1 MGSET
6 AEFLGHLVSSVI
18 EAGQLS
24 ERVGLR
30 DHNLVQQLQQSQT
43 AADSTEPHQYN
54 CSSLCCRSD
63 MLLKLA
69 AQLAPAYLR
78 IGGTLADRLI
88 FEPDASYSPVRH
100 KSNMSDGGT
109 CSYEAKGCARH
120 NIDFFNMT
128 GVCSLGH
135 FYMSSDEGYGIFSSS
150 AMCHHVSL
158 DVC

>member
-1 MGSET
+1 
-6 AEFLGHLVSSVI
+6 VSSVI

-30 DHNLVQQLQQSQT
+30 DHNQVQQLQQNQT

-54 CSSLCCRSD
+54 FSSLRCRSD
-63 MLLKLA
+63 MLLNLA

-88 FEPDASYSPVRH
+88 FEPDAIYSPVRH

-128 GVCSLGH
+128 GMCRLGH
-135 FYMSSDEGYGIFSSS
+135 FYTSSDEGYGIFSSS
-150 AMCHHVSL
+150 AMCH
-158 DVC
+158 

>member
-1 MGSET
+1 
-6 AEFLGHLVSSVI
+6 
-18 EAGQLS
+18 
-24 ERVGLR
+24 
-30 DHNLVQQLQQSQT
+30 
-43 AADSTEPHQYN
+43 
-54 CSSLCCRSD
+54 

-78 IGGTLADRLI
+78 VGGTLADRLI
-88 FEPDASYSPVRH
+88 FEPDARYSPVRH

-128 GVCSLGH
+128 GACRLGH
-135 FYMSSDEGYGIFSSS
+135 FCMCRDAGYRICSSS
-150 AMCHHVSL
+150 AMRHCVSL